1 MKTRGLWPLTLA
13 TIAMVMIDA
22 ATNPMLLIA
31 YHLWPDL
38 YELHALAELA
48 SVEVKM
54 DMLIWTLLTMCVF
67 AWWIFRAGKN
77 LVALGYVSLAFT
89 PAVRIWW
96 FLVPLANLVIP
107 YHGMRE
113 LWNAS
118 HGKADLGETPPL
130 VAIWWGLWLFSFF
143 DLIILGVF
151 AGPFELMTIIWIQS
165 VTGIALASAV
175 IPMLWGIA
183 RAQAAQRGPALTD
196 IFS

>member
-1 MKTRGLWPLTLA
+1 
-13 TIAMVMIDA
+13 
-22 ATNPMLLIA
+22 
-31 YHLWPDL
+31 
-38 YELHALAELA
+38 LAELA

-118 HGKADLGETPPL
+118 HGKADLG
-130 VAIWWGLWLFSFF
+130 
-143 DLIILGVF
+143 
-151 AGPFELMTIIWIQS
+151 
-165 VTGIALASAV
+165 
-175 IPMLWGIA
+175 
-183 RAQAAQRGPALTD
+183 
-196 IFS
+196 